1 MSIEFLKARLKD
13 PNLSNVQREL
23 IEKII
28 ADIKKWMA

>member
-13 PNLSNVQREL
+13 PNLSDVQRKF